1 MVSQAGAGCVA
12 LKRPS
17 PRSPCLKGTQIVGGT
32 QDKHAADRL
41 AVQGAEM
48 PFIACEEVSRL
59 GLDSREQ
66 DRAIFF
72 RQEDAGWEVAVR
84 AIRDQLDV

>member
-1 MVSQAGAGCVA
+1 
-12 LKRPS
+12 
-17 PRSPCLKGTQIVGGT
+17 
-32 QDKHAADRL
+32 
-41 AVQGAEM
+41 M

-72 RQEDAGWEVAVR
+72 RQEDAGWKVAVR
-84 AIRDQLDV
+84 AIRDQLDLDHQCGQTSALFPGFQIPSRFGVGVPRRKQGRV